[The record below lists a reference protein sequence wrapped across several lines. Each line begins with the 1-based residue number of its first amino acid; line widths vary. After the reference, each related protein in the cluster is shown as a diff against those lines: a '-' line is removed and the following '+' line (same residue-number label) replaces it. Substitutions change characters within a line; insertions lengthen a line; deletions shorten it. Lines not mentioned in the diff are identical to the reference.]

1 MAKYIGIDLGALSI
15 NTVLY
20 DSENQAVEEFP
31 YLLHQREPL
40 PRAIANLKRILKM
53 YKGIEGIGVTG
64 SGGELLAGLIQ
75 AHFVNPVIAIAQAN
89 IRLHPTL
96 RTIFT
101 IGGQS
106 SSLIFLDHD
115 PNLNQTVMFD
125 SVTSGQCAAGTGS
138 FLDQAASR
146 LKYSIEEFGAL
157 ATKSLTP
164 ENISG
169 TCSVFANSAMINS
182 QQNGAK
188 DVDIIAGLCY
198 GLARNLIG
206 TLSRGKCL
214 TRPIS
219 LQGGVAANRG
229 MIKAFED
236 ILGLQKE
243 NETLFIPPYFRS
255 MGAIG
260 AAMIAERTKQGRD
273 FSFKDID
280 KKLRILEE
288 EKREDL
294 LKPLRLTDDIDI
306 LKGDITPITQDE
318 RLDVFLGIDVGSVST
333 NIAVLNF
340 TQDGWRLLTKRYL
353 PTESRPLKV
362 VTQALL
368 DVEAE
373 LGEKIDIRDV
383 CVTGSGRGL
392 VADYLG
398 GVRTKNEITAH
409 KTGALCVA
417 KRLGIEVDEI
427 FEIGGQDSKYIILED
442 GVVVDFAMNTAC
454 AAGTG
459 SFIEEQAKLLGIRV
473 EVFSQRAFKSQR
485 PFSFGSCKCTVF
497 MEQEVISRQH
507 THRKNDLVAS
517 LCYAIARNY
526 LNEFKIGDKRGKNIF
541 LQGGVALN
549 RAVVVALQ
557 YLTRAQIT
565 VPPHCEVLGA
575 IGAAILAKEMYQGK
589 TNFIGFER
597 LRKRTY
603 SLKSFE
609 CKGCA
614 NVCTVKMVEIE
625 KEGVT
630 YYYGD
635 RCQRYQ
641 RSAGKLSVKNNLPDL
656 FQERERLLKASPKP
670 KIGKKGM
677 GVKIGIPR
685 LFSVYYDLFPLW
697 QAFFTELGY
706 QVITSEITNKR
717 LLAKATDGILSD
729 TCLPCEI
736 LTGHI
741 RDLWEKGV
749 DYIFLP
755 SIIEMPNR
763 KGDRKTHLCPLAI
776 ASPYMARVTT
786 ELGKKLL
793 TIPINLHKKRYNL
806 RRALTE
812 IGERLGQ
819 DPKSV
824 RKALKRAKAS
834 LTHFNGERE
843 KRGRE
848 ILENLGDYPLPMVIV
863 SRSYLIGDPG
873 INADL
878 PRMLLDLGALPIPLD
893 LLPLEEQDLGT
904 YENRINWSYGQRIL
918 RAAELIRKT
927 PHLNAVYFS
936 TFACGPDSFLTTFFK
951 NRMGG
956 KPFLNLEV
964 GKTTAPALVRTRCEA
979 FLDSVRERITKGHT
993 ALSFKSKELPPS
1005 PKPGKRRLL
1014 IPYMD
1019 EDALVLVEALKFIG
1033 VEAEPLPRSS
1043 DATLTLANRFISDK
1057 TCLPTRETAGDLL
1070 AYVLGSNGDLDGIAF
1085 FNQQAD
1091 GACRQKCYYLLQE
1104 QVLREL
1110 GFEVPIITPQPGSIN
1125 YWKRLELVNGGIKI
1139 GKIRGI
1145 RFLIR
1150 FWRGLVAME
1159 VIRQYV
1165 RERRPYELV
1174 LGSVDRAFEENMNL
1188 ILEGV
1193 GGGGMASRTYQLFQ
1207 LIEKVPIRKEEK
1219 VNIGI
1224 VGEGYVRMH
1233 EHSNEYMV
1241 RRIESL
1247 GGIVILPMTSSFL
1260 NYALGITAKKYPI
1273 LRPVKYLSEFL
1284 EHQITKRIRH
1294 HLIFPEPGA
1303 KEVLAAAAGYLDL
1316 SADSEALEGTGLA
1329 RLYIASGK
1337 IHGILSLVPSYCMP
1351 GGILQYML
1359 EKMHREFKIPVLTL
1373 RMDGVHDP
1381 NTKTN
1386 LEVFMHKAR
1395 RYQGTLEKVKG

>member
-20 DSENQAVEEFP
+20 DSKNQGIEEFP

-40 PRAIANLKRILKM
+40 PRAITNLKEILKDER
-53 YKGIEGIGVTG
+53 GIEGIAVTG
-64 SGGELLAGLIQ
+64 SGGELLASLIN
-75 AHFVNPVIAIAQAN
+75 AHFVNPIIAQAEAN
-89 IRLHPTL
+89 IRLYPHL
-96 RTIFT
+96 RTIFI

-106 SSLIFLDHD
+106 SSLVFLDHD
-115 PNLNQTVMFD
+115 PNPDQTIMSD

-146 LKYSIEEFGAL
+146 LKYSIEEFSAL
-157 ATKSLTP
+157 ATKSVTP

-206 TLSRGKCL
+206 TLSRGKRL
-214 TRPIS
+214 AKPIS

-236 ILGLQKE
+236 ILGLLKE

-260 AAMIAERTKQGRD
+260 AAMLAAREKRGRD
-273 FSFKDID
+273 FRLGDIN
-280 KKLRILEE
+280 KKLWSLNQERG
-288 EKREDL
+288 EDP
-294 LKPLRLTDDIDI
+294 LKPLRLTDDINI
-306 LKGDITPITQDE
+306 LEGNLYPLAEDE
-318 RLDVFLGIDVGSVST
+318 RRDVFLGIDVGSVST
-333 NIAVLNF
+333 NIAVLGF
-340 TQDGWRLLTKRYL
+340 AQDGWKLLTKRYL

-368 DVEAE
+368 DVERE
-373 LGEKIDIRDV
+373 MGERINVLDV

-398 GVRTKNEITAH
+398 GVRTRNEITAH
-409 KTGALCVA
+409 KTGSLSVA
-417 KRLGIEVDEI
+417 ESLGIEVDEV

-459 SFIEEQAKLLGIRV
+459 SFIEEQAKILGIRV
-473 EVFSQRAFKSQR
+473 EDFAHQAFKSQR

-497 MEQEVISRQH
+497 MEQEVISRQN

-517 LCYAIARNY
+517 LCHAIAHNY
-526 LNEFKIGDKRGKNIF
+526 LNEFKIGDKRGRNIF

-557 YLTRAQIT
+557 YLTKAQIT
-565 VPPHCEVLGA
+565 IPPHCEVLGA

-589 TNFIGFER
+589 TNFVGFKKLKGR
-597 LRKRTY
+597 SY

-625 KEGVT
+625 EEGIT

-635 RCQRYQ
+635 RCQKYQ
-641 RSAGKLSVKNNLPDL
+641 KSADQLSVKNNLPDL
-656 FQERERLLKASPKP
+656 FRERERLLTRTHET
-670 KIGKKGM
+670 KIKRN

-685 LFSVYYDLFPLW
+685 LFSIYYDLFPLW
-697 QAFFTELGY
+697 QTFFTELGY
-706 QVITSEITNKR
+706 QVTTSEITNKR
-717 LLAKATDGILSD
+717 LLAKGADGILSD
-729 TCLPCEI
+729 TCLPAEI

-741 RDLWEKGV
+741 RNLLEKGV

-755 SIIEMPNR
+755 SVIDMPNGR
-763 KGDRKTHLCPLAI
+763 GDRKTYLCPLVQA
-776 ASPYMARVTT
+776 APYMARVTT

-793 TIPINLHKKRYNL
+793 TVPIHFHKKRYNL
-806 RRALTE
+806 EGAMME
-812 IGERLGQ
+812 IGRTLGLN
-819 DPKSV
+819 PKSV
-824 RKALKRAKAS
+824 RRALGKGLVS
-834 LTHFNGERE
+834 LTHFNKEI
-843 KRGRE
+843 KKKGRE
-848 ILENLGDYPLPMVIV
+848 ILENIGDYPLPLVIV
-863 SRSYLIGDPG
+863 SRSYIIGDPG
-873 INADL
+873 MNVDL

-893 LLPLEEQDLGT
+893 FLPLEEQDLGT
-904 YENRINWSYGQRIL
+904 YQGRINWSYGQRIL
-918 RAAELIRKT
+918 RAGELIRKT
-927 PHLNAVYFS
+927 PRLNAVYFS

-964 GKTTAPALVRTRCEA
+964 GKTTAQTHVRTRCEA
-979 FLDSVRERITKGHT
+979 FLDSVRERVGKRRQP
-993 ALSFKSKELPPS
+993 SFKGKEVPPS
-1005 PKPGKRRLL
+1005 PKPRKRKLL

-1019 EDALVLVEALKFIG
+1019 ENAYVLAEALKLIG
-1033 VEAEPLPRSS
+1033 VEAEALPRSS

-1057 TCLPTRETAGDLL
+1057 TCLPTRETAGDFLD
-1070 AYVLGSNGDLDGIAF
+1070 YVLQHPCHPDKIAF
-1085 FNQQAD
+1085 FNHQTD

-1110 GFEVPIITPQPGSIN
+1110 GFPVPIITPEPGSIN
-1125 YWKRLELVNGGIKI
+1125 YWKRFELVNGGKKI
-1139 GKIRGI
+1139 SKIRGL

-1150 FWRGLVAME
+1150 FWKGLVAME
-1159 VIRQYV
+1159 VIKQYV

-1174 LGSVDRAFEENMNL
+1174 SGSIDKAFEENMNL
-1188 ILEGV
+1188 ILEGMRE
-1193 GGGGMASRTYQLFQ
+1193 GNIASRTYKLFK
-1207 LIEKVPIRKEEK
+1207 LIEKVPVDRKEEK

-1247 GGIVILPMTSSFL
+1247 GGIVILPMTGSFL
-1260 NYALGITAKKYPI
+1260 NYTFEVMAKKHPI
-1273 LRPVKYLSEFL
+1273 LRPMKYLQEFL
-1284 EHQITKRIRH
+1284 EHQVTKKIRH
-1294 HLIFPEPGA
+1294 HLLFPEPHA
-1303 KEVLAAAAGYLDL
+1303 KEVLAKASGYLHL

-1329 RLYIASGK
+1329 RLYIASRK
-1337 IHGILSLVPSYCMP
+1337 IHGILSLAPSYCMP

-1381 NTKTN
+1381 NTRTN

-1395 RYQGTLEKVKG
+1395 RYKEHLKKK

>member
-1 MAKYIGIDLGALSI
+1 MTKYIGIDLGTLSI

-20 DSENQAVEEFP
+20 DSENQGIEEFP

-40 PRAIANLKRILKM
+40 PRAIINLKEILKDE
-53 YKGIEGIGVTG
+53 KGIEGIGVTG
-64 SGGELLAGLIQ
+64 SGGEPLASLIQ
-75 AHFVNPVIAIAQAN
+75 AHFVNPIIARAQAN
-89 IRLHPTL
+89 IRLYPHL
-96 RTIFT
+96 RTIFI

-106 SSLIFLDHD
+106 SSLVFLDHD
-115 PNLNQTVMFD
+115 SNSDQTIMSD

-146 LKYSIEEFGAL
+146 LKYSIEEFGNLAL
-157 ATKSLTP
+157 KSKTP

-206 TLSRGKCL
+206 TLSRGKKL
-214 TRPIS
+214 AKPIS

-229 MIKAFED
+229 MIRAFED
-236 ILGLQKE
+236 ILGLLEE

-260 AAMIAERTKQGRD
+260 AAMLAAREKRGGD
-273 FSFKDID
+273 FSLKDID
-280 KKLRILEE
+280 KKL
-288 EKREDL
+288 KRKMSGRRESL
-294 LKPLRLTDDIDI
+294 LKSLRLTDDINI
-306 LKGDITPITQDE
+306 LEGSLSPPAKDE
-318 RLDVFLGIDVGSVST
+318 RRDVFLGIDVGSVST
-333 NIAVLNF
+333 NIAVLDF
-340 TQDGWRLLTKRYL
+340 AKDGWRLLTKRYL

-368 DVEAE
+368 DVERE
-373 LGEKIDIRDV
+373 LGERINVRDV

-398 GVRTKNEITAH
+398 GVGTRNEITAH
-409 KTGALCVA
+409 KTGSLSVA
-417 KRLGIEVDEI
+417 ERLGIEVDEI
-427 FEIGGQDSKYIILED
+427 FEIGGQDSKYIILEE

-459 SFIEEQAKLLGIRV
+459 SFIEEQAKILGI
-473 EVFSQRAFKSQR
+473 EVADFAQQAFKSQR

-497 MEQEVISRQH
+497 MEQEVISRQN
-507 THRKNDLVAS
+507 THRKHDLVAS
-517 LCYAIARNY
+517 LCHAVAHNY
-526 LNEFKIGDKRGKNIF
+526 LNEFKIGDKRGRNIF

-557 YLTRAQIT
+557 YLTQAQIT
-565 VPPHCEVLGA
+565 IPPHCEVLGA

-589 TNFIGFER
+589 TNFVGFKKLKGR
-597 LRKRTY
+597 SY

-625 KEGVT
+625 EEGVT

-635 RCQRYQ
+635 RCQKYQ
-641 RSAGKLSVKNNLPDL
+641 RSAGQISTKNNLPDL
-656 FQERERLLKASPKP
+656 FRERERLLTRAPKT
-670 KIGKKGM
+670 KIKRN

-685 LFSVYYDLFPLW
+685 LFSVYYDFFPLW
-697 QAFFTELGY
+697 QTFFTELGY

-717 LLAKATDGILSD
+717 LLAKGSDGILSD
-729 TCLPCEI
+729 TCLPAEI

-741 RDLWEKGV
+741 RNLLEKGV

-755 SIIEMPNR
+755 SIIDMPNGR
-763 KGDRKTHLCPLAI
+763 GDKKTYLCPLVQA
-776 ASPYMARVTT
+776 APYMARVTT

-793 TIPINLHKKRYNL
+793 TVPIYFHKKRYNL
-806 RRALTE
+806 EGAMME
-812 IGERLGQ
+812 IGRSLGLN
-819 DPKSV
+819 PKSV
-824 RKALKRAKAS
+824 RRALGKGLAS
-834 LTHFNGERE
+834 LTHFNEE
-843 KRGRE
+843 IKRKGRE
-848 ILENLGDYPLPMVIV
+848 ILENIGDYPLPLVIV
-863 SRSYLIGDPG
+863 SRSYIIGDPG
-873 INADL
+873 MNVDL
-878 PRMLLDLGALPIPLD
+878 PRMLLDLGALPIPPD
-893 LLPLEEQDLGT
+893 FLPSDEQDLGT
-904 YENRINWSYGQRIL
+904 YQDRINWSYGQRIL

-927 PHLNAVYFS
+927 PQLNAVYFS

-964 GKTTAPALVRTRCEA
+964 GKTTAQAHVRTRCEA
-979 FLDSVRERITKGHT
+979 FLDSVRERVEKIHR
-993 ALSFKSKELPPS
+993 LSFKSKEVSSS
-1005 PKPGKRRLL
+1005 PRPGKRKLL
-1014 IPYMD
+1014 IPHMD
-1019 EDALVLVEALKFIG
+1019 EDAQVLVEALKFIG
-1033 VEAEPLPRSS
+1033 VEAELLPRSS

-1057 TCLPTRETAGDLL
+1057 TCLPTRETAGDFLG
-1070 AYVLGSNGDLDGIAF
+1070 YVLGSNVDPDKIAF

-1110 GFEVPIITPQPGSIN
+1110 GFSVPIITPEPGSIN
-1125 YWKRLELVNGGIKI
+1125 YWKGFELVNGGIKI
-1139 GKIRGI
+1139 GKIRGL
-1145 RFLIR
+1145 RFLTR
-1150 FWRGLVAME
+1150 FWKGLVAME

-1165 RERRPYELV
+1165 RERRLYELIP
-1174 LGSVDRAFEENMNL
+1174 GSVDRAFEENMNL
-1188 ILEGV
+1188 ILEGI
-1193 GGGGMASRTYQLFQ
+1193 GEGNMASRTYKLFK
-1207 LIEKVPIRKEEK
+1207 LIEKVPIDKEEEK

-1224 VGEGYVRMH
+1224 VGEGYVRVH

-1241 RRIESL
+1241 KKIESL
-1247 GGIVILPMTSSFL
+1247 GGIVILPMTGSFL
-1260 NYALGITAKKYPI
+1260 NYALEVIVRKYLI
-1273 LRPVKYLSEFL
+1273 LRPLKYLQEFL
-1284 EHQITKRIRH
+1284 EHQVTKKVRH
-1294 HLIFPEPGA
+1294 HLIFPEPEA
-1303 KEVLAAAAGYLDL
+1303 REVLAAASDYLHL

-1381 NTKTN
+1381 NTRTN

-1395 RYQGTLEKVKG
+1395 RYKVHLEETVR